1 MEKRFGECHN
11 NCLVL
16 PHHGRSHRLLPDV
29 EVTSAQPHSMA
40 PHTQL
45 GNQPIAATVEYGRDV
60 SDSFSLPGPRLSC
73 DNYNPGNEIDQS
85 DEAAANSK
93 SPVRREPE
101 RTSIEVEQLQP
112 AMPTG
117 GRPLTMEQLLA
128 QMHKQMKTEL
138 RQHQE
143 QIDNLQSQIIT
154 MRNDNFHLQKR
165 CKFLGKK
172 CDKYEQRQMRMEA
185 TLIKKR
191 ELILG
196 EQSSGSRLNDARRD
210 KDDYGDSK
218 TDDDDDHAVDE
229 AAEAFFAEDNDDDD
243 DNEVIEASDDNL
255 KSKIVPNHVVFAPQ
269 EHDFEEMFEKLRNH
283 LQQNGSFG
291 FTDQH
296 DQQLRKWVTYW
307 KTRKRKFDKMVVEDG
322 GPTVV
327 FPGLRDVDHKIDTNE
342 IPAYDYKLENQ
353 QVRHIPTARAQTRR
367 RYLLRLRHRI
377 ICFNSIGFVWTVC
390 SQPRFEDRLEQL
402 QSFIKVHG
410 HYNVP
415 REFGPL
421 GEWFHM
427 MKTNFVLGKKHFM
440 AKQNLKLLEIGV
452 DMNIAVQGRRKR
464 RRKVTR
470 KRDMS
475 EVAKCGIIT

>member
-1 MEKRFGECHN
+1 
-11 NCLVL
+11 
-16 PHHGRSHRLLPDV
+16 
-29 EVTSAQPHSMA
+29 
-40 PHTQL
+40 
-45 GNQPIAATVEYGRDV
+45 
-60 SDSFSLPGPRLSC
+60 
-73 DNYNPGNEIDQS
+73 
-85 DEAAANSK
+85 
-93 SPVRREPE
+93 
-101 RTSIEVEQLQP
+101 
-112 AMPTG
+112 
-117 GRPLTMEQLLA
+117 
-128 QMHKQMKTEL
+128 
-138 RQHQE
+138 
-143 QIDNLQSQIIT
+143 
-154 MRNDNFHLQKR
+154 
-165 CKFLGKK
+165 
-172 CDKYEQRQMRMEA
+172 MEA

-210 KDDYGDSK
+210 KHDYGDSK

-229 AAEAFFAEDNDDDD
+229 AAEAFFAGDNDDDD
-243 DNEVIEASDDNL
+243 DDEMIEASDDNI

-327 FPGLRDVDHKIDTNE
+327 FPGLRGVDHKIDTNE

-377 ICFNSIGFVWTVC
+377 ICLNSIGFVWTVC

-402 QSFIKVHG
+402 QSFIKVYG

-440 AKQNLKLLEIGV
+440 EKQNLKLLEIGV